1 MYLKRQWSWLPKTKS
16 SMKELV
22 KAIQEI
28 AKKNP
33 KGFTVAIPDLE
44 PVRFGWA
51 IGHKE
56 TQNSHGVKG
65 LKKVIAHSLKTTKVV
80 GGWSGYSKYF
90 YDTVSITFTESTL
103 AKLFKKQSG
112 GEGLRF

>member
-80 GGWSGYSKYF
+80 GGWGGYSKYF
-90 YDTVSITFTESTL
+90 YDTVSFIFTESTL